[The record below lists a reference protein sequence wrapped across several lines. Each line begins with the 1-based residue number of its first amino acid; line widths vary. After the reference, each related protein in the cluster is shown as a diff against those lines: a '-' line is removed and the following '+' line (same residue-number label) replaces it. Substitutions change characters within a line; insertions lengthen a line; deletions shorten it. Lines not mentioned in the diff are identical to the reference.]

1 MFHNKGAEYIHLL
14 ILMLSDIII
23 RIVLYYQ
30 TFKVNKIVKKKLHFS
45 KLHLFDQKYSKEM

>member
-23 RIVLYYQ
+23 WIVLYYQ
-30 TFKVNKIVKKKLHFS
+30 MFKVNKIVNFFKFLAAFIWS
-45 KLHLFDQKYSKEM
+45 EIQ